1 MKILIIEDEYSLA
14 DAIAEVL
21 KKENFTTN
29 IITDGEEGENEAL
42 TNVYDLI
49 LLDIMLPNKDG
60 FKILN
65 DLRKEKVDTPIIILT
80 AKSEI
85 NDKLN
90 GLENGADDY
99 ITKPFHIKE
108 LVARVK
114 VVLKRKVNIEN
125 TDILEYDDL
134 KLDIRTGKMSANGN
148 EISINGKELDLL
160 ETLLLNKTQIV
171 NREILANKIITG
183 SKVIENLVV
192 DDSTLVTTIT
202 PTFILKDKDSVEKF
216 TTEIKEKGLSEYYTL
231 NTNVEELESATK
243 SIENVKTFATTFL
256 LIMLAISAVVL
267 FVINM
272 INIRERKY
280 EIGVFRTIGV
290 SKFKLTLQFALE
302 ILIVSVVMLG
312 IGAVCGSFLAKPVG
326 NMLLENEIQSVQEE
340 TEQISNNFGKG
351 GPMDMNFGGTVNVQ
365 TIDTI
370 NAVVDITVVAQLLGI
385 GLALMLAS
393 SLASMISIQ
402 RFSPLTILKERS

>member
-148 EISINGKELDLL
+148 
-160 ETLLLNKTQIV
+160 
-171 NREILANKIITG
+171 
-183 SKVIENLVV
+183 
-192 DDSTLVTTIT
+192 
-202 PTFILKDKDSVEKF
+202 
-216 TTEIKEKGLSEYYTL
+216 
-231 NTNVEELESATK
+231 
-243 SIENVKTFATTFL
+243 IENVDNIQERKIFDVSKETEMTISMFESMAYERNVKLSSKIQENIMINGNKEDIEHILST
-256 LIMLAISAVVL
+256 LIDNAKKHTESGNEVIVELSKEKNELIIQVKNEGKEIPEKEREKIFERFYRIDKSRNRNEKRYGLGLAIAKSTVKKYNGNIKVL
-267 FVINM
+267 YKDGF
-272 INIRERKY
+272 
-280 EIGVFRTIGV
+280 TI
-290 SKFKLTLQFALE
+290 FKVNLQ
-302 ILIVSVVMLG
+302 
-312 IGAVCGSFLAKPVG
+312 
-326 NMLLENEIQSVQEE
+326 IQ
-340 TEQISNNFGKG
+340 
-351 GPMDMNFGGTVNVQ
+351 
-365 TIDTI
+365 
-370 NAVVDITVVAQLLGI
+370 
-385 GLALMLAS
+385 
-393 SLASMISIQ
+393 
-402 RFSPLTILKERS
+402 